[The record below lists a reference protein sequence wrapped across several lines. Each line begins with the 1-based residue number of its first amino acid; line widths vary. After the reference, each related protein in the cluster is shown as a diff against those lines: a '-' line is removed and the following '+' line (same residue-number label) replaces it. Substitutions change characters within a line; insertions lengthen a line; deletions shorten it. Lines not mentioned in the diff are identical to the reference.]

1 MQILKV
7 SISLLKLST
16 AKQWRCV
23 TKQWRRVTKVYLK
36 ETFTRKIPEK
46 LFQKFIHF
54 HARFSFRRVAGA
66 AAPGG
71 FEVPPHGQRQSL
83 IVLLNPWPCGTKQ
96 DLRIFKPY
104 IYFVFCFVFFY
115 ETQNIRSHKHGI
127 RSFKTYKQLQNL
139 PKKVQQTSFHQLI
152 YRKKHT
158 CGYSPSPRVYQCHVT
173 SEHSRCR
180 STDENSAKR

>member
-71 FEVPPHGQRQSL
+71 FEVPPPRS
-83 IVLLNPWPCGTKQ
+83 TA
-96 DLRIFKPY
+96 IFDS
-104 IYFVFCFVFFY
+104 FTESMAMRNQTRFANFQTLHLFRFLFCFFL
-115 ETQNIRSHKHGI
+115 RDAKHKI
-127 RSFKTYKQLQNL
+127 S
-139 PKKVQQTSFHQLI
+139 
-152 YRKKHT
+152 
-158 CGYSPSPRVYQCHVT
+158 
-173 SEHSRCR
+173 
-180 STDENSAKR
+180 